1 MDMSIF
7 YEELKNEFLA
17 GVIAVC
23 VLVAGVIYLGVCVLK
38 AKSPKKWTKMLST
51 VALLAVLLF
60 AINLLVTTVIPM
72 KKDLN
77 QQSIIHYE
85 GTIEIVEACYTG
97 WKPLGDVIIR
107 MDGEEYHLYFGRDE
121 QFFTAFEEGTYIGEI
136 VYLRNAKRIMFFEAT
151 PV

>member
-1 MDMSIF
+1 MDLATIYKETNSIF
-7 YEELKNEFLA
+7 LV

-23 VLVAGVIYLGVCVLK
+23 FLVAAVAYLGVCVFK
-38 AKSPKKWTKMLST
+38 AKLLKRCTKILSV
-51 VALLAVLLF
+51 VALLVVLLF
-60 AINLLVTTVIPM
+60 AINLLITTVIPM

-77 QQSIIHYE
+77 QRSAIYYE
-85 GTIEIVEACYTG
+85 GQIEIVEVRYAR